1 MPMSTP
7 IMPIISFLYFL
18 LPFHFIYRRQKPEL
32 QAMGASLKNMLIIAM
47 TVVIQQSLIVTAQS
61 PVVTLNH
68 GRQLRGFTAAFGTV
82 KVDAFIGMLKQYQT
96 LLVEYHQ
103 VV

>member
-1 MPMSTP
+1 MD
-7 IMPIISFLYFL
+7 
-18 LPFHFIYRRQKPEL
+18 
-32 QAMGASLKNMLIIAM
+32 ASLKNMLIIAM
-47 TVVIQQSLIVTAQS
+47 TLVIQQSLIVTAHS

-68 GRQLRGFTAAFGTV
+68 GGQLRGFTAAFGTV
-82 KVDAFIGMLKQYQT
+82 KVDAFIGMLEQYQT